1 MKKILAILFISI
13 NLNAQ
18 DFGLTDTQLHIGAT
32 YVISSVTTSY
42 VFNKTNNKKK
52 AMLIGFGTGMTAG
65 VIKELVDER
74 MENKDVLGN
83 IIGSALGCV
92 VVTIPFE

>member
-42 VFNKTNNKKK
+42 VFNKTNDKKR
-52 AMLIGFGTGMTAG
+52 AMLIGFGAGMTVG
-65 VIKELVDER
+65 IIKELNDKNI
-74 MENKDVLGN
+74 ENKDMLGN
-83 IIGSALGCV
+83 IVGSALGCL
-92 VVTIPFE
+92 VVTIPF